1 MQAHSTLAFVF
12 LAGTG
17 FGLMLAMAALWFVS
31 RVTGDPVRQRQPA
44 PVMAGVDVRDSDWAW
59 FEAARRAA

>member
-1 MQAHSTLAFVF
+1 MNRPDVLAFVF

-17 FGLMLAMAALWFVS
+17 FGLLLALVALWLAS
-31 RVTGDPVRQRQPA
+31 RVTGEPVRQRQPA
-44 PVMAGVDVRDSDWAW
+44 AVMAGVDVSDSDWAS

>member
-1 MQAHSTLAFVF
+1 MTCESVALFST

-17 FGLMLAMAALWFVS
+17 FGLMLAMAVMWFVS
-31 RVTGDPVRQRQPA
+31 RITGEPVRQRQPA
-44 PVMAGVDVRDSDWAW
+44 PVMAGVEVRDSDWAS

>member
-1 MQAHSTLAFVF
+1 MNRPDVLAFVF

-17 FGLMLAMAALWFVS
+17 FGLMLAMAAMWFVS
-31 RVTGDPVRQRQPA
+31 RVTGEPVRQRQPA
-44 PVMAGVDVRDSDWAW
+44 PVMAGVEVRDSDWAS

>member
-1 MQAHSTLAFVF
+1 MTCESVALFST

-17 FGLMLAMAALWFVS
+17 FGLMLAMAAMWFVS
-31 RVTGDPVRQRQPA
+31 RVTGEPVRQRQPA
-44 PVMAGVDVRDSDWAW
+44 PVMAGVEVRDSDWAS

>member
-17 FGLMLAMAALWFVS
+17 FGLMLAMAAMWFVS
-31 RVTGDPVRQRQPA
+31 RVTGEPVRQRQPA
-44 PVMAGVDVRDSDWAW
+44 AVMAGVDVSDSDWAS

>member
-1 MQAHSTLAFVF
+1 MNRPDVLAFVF

-17 FGLMLAMAALWFVS
+17 FGLMLAMAAMWFVS
-31 RVTGDPVRQRQPA
+31 RITGEPVRQRQPA
-44 PVMAGVDVRDSDWAW
+44 PVMAGVEVRDSDWAS

>member
-1 MQAHSTLAFVF
+1 MQAHQTIAFVF

-17 FGLMLAMAALWFVS
+17 FGLMLAMAAMWFVS
-31 RVTGDPVRQRQPA
+31 RVTGEPVRQRQPA
-44 PVMAGVDVRDSDWAW
+44 PVMAGVEVRDSDWAS